1 MKCFECSLAGE
12 RSDAVGVC
20 QHCSVGLCAEHAV
33 LTADPI
39 LTHQPIAKVVELPK
53 KARALLCRT
62 CVGALRQNRPIEEA
76 AGVPAAMAHR

>member
-1 MKCFECSLAGE
+1 MKCFECSLEGE
-12 RSDAVGVC
+12 RSDAVGVSH
-20 QHCSVGLCAEHAV
+20 HCSVGLCTEHAV

-62 CVGALRQNRPIEEA
+62 CLEALRQHHAVEVEA
-76 AGVPAAMAHR
+76 AVPAALAHR

>member
-1 MKCFECSLAGE
+1 MKCFECSLEGE

-20 QHCSVGLCAEHAV
+20 HHCSVGLCTEHAV

-39 LTHQPIAKVVELPK
+39 LAHQPIAQVVELPK

-62 CVGALRQNRPIEEA
+62 CLDALRQHHAIEEEA
-76 AGVPAAMAHR
+76 AVPATFARR